1 LNDTSKKG
9 LLYMLGAAFCFS
21 ISGACTKVLGKR
33 ISSVELVFFRNII
46 GVIFVLVTIYRQP
59 LVQIG
64 GKMSLLVF
72 RGIIGTLALYTFFFS
87 ITKIG
92 LAEAITYQ
100 QSYPIIL
107 ALLGGYFLKEKLD
120 TKNWIAVIVGFVGI
134 CCIFLP
140 QFKID
145 IASIKYHSFGLAN
158 AIMTALAYMSI
169 KQLSS
174 YYDSRSIVLSFMFS
188 GIVLP
193 IISMVLGQYIYIDSL
208 AFLFGGFNWP
218 AGIEWLWIG
227 VLALSALA
235 GQILLT
241 KAFTFGNTGEV
252 SAIGYSNIVFSV
264 VFGIL
269 LGDAFPN
276 AVSLLG
282 ILLIIACGV
291 YISFRKN
298 ELKPAD

>member
-1 LNDTSKKG
+1 
-9 LLYMLGAAFCFS
+9 MLGAAFCFS

-46 GVIFVLVTIYRQP
+46 GVVFVLITIYRRP
-59 LVQIG
+59 LTQIG

-140 QFKID
+140 QFKVD
-145 IASIKYHSFGLAN
+145 ISSIKYHSFGLAN

-169 KQLSS
+169 KQLSG

-193 IISMVLGQYIYIDSL
+193 IISMLAGQYIYIDSL
-208 AFLFGGFNWP
+208 EFLFGSFNWP
-218 AGIEWLWIG
+218 MGTEWLWIG
-227 VLALSALA
+227 LLALSALA

-241 KAFTFGNTGEV
+241 KAFTYGNTGEV

-264 VFGIL
+264 IFGII

-276 AVSLLG
+276 LLSFLG
-282 ILLIIACGV
+282 ILLIIACGI
-291 YISFRKN
+291 YISFRKTDP
-298 ELKPAD
+298 KPEG

>member
-1 LNDTSKKG
+1 
-9 LLYMLGAAFCFS
+9 MLGAAFCFS
-21 ISGACTKVLGKR
+21 VSGACTKVLGKR

-46 GVIFVLVTIYRQP
+46 GVLFVLFTIYRRP

-64 GKMSLLVF
+64 GKMSLLIF
-72 RGIIGTLALYTFFFS
+72 RGVIGTLALYTFFFS

-107 ALLGGYFLKEKLD
+107 SLLGGYFLKEKLD
-120 TKNWIAVIVGFVGI
+120 FKNWLAVIVGFVGI

-140 QFKID
+140 QFRVD
-145 IASIKYHSFGLAN
+145 ITSIKYHTFGLSN

-169 KQLSS
+169 KQLSG

-193 IISMVLGQYIYIDSL
+193 VISMVLGQYVYIDSL
-208 AFLFGGFNWP
+208 AFLFGSFNWP
-218 AGIEWLWIG
+218 MGIEWLWIIT
-227 VLALSALA
+227 LALSALA

-241 KAFTFGNTGEV
+241 KAFTYGNTGEV

-264 VFGIL
+264 IFGVI
-269 LGDAFPN
+269 LGDTFPN
-276 AVSLLG
+276 ALSLLG
-282 ILLIIACGV
+282 IMLIIACGV

-298 ELKPAD
+298 ALKPEE

>member
-1 LNDTSKKG
+1 
-9 LLYMLGAAFCFS
+9 MLGAAFCFS
-21 ISGACTKVLGKR
+21 VSGACTKVLGKR

-46 GVIFVLVTIYRQP
+46 GVVFVLVTIYRRP

-72 RGIIGTLALYTFFFS
+72 RGVIGTLALYTFFFS

-100 QSYPIIL
+100 QSYPIVL

-120 TKNWIAVIVGFVGI
+120 TKNWIAVIVGFLGI

-140 QFKID
+140 QFKVD

-169 KQLSS
+169 KQLSG

-193 IISMVLGQYIYIDSL
+193 IISMILGQFIYIDSL
-208 AFLFGGFNWP
+208 AFLFGSFNWP
-218 AGIEWLWIG
+218 MGTEWVWIG

-241 KAFTFGNTGEV
+241 KAFTYGNTGEV

-264 VFGIL
+264 IFGVI

-298 ELKPAD
+298 ELKPTE

>member
-1 LNDTSKKG
+1 
-9 LLYMLGAAFCFS
+9 MLGAAFCFS
-21 ISGACTKVLGKR
+21 VSGACTKVLGKR

-46 GVIFVLVTIYRQP
+46 GVLFVLFTIYKRP
-59 LVQIG
+59 LVQEG
-64 GKMSLLVF
+64 GKLSLLIF
-72 RGIIGTLALYTFFFS
+72 RGVIGTLALYTFFFS

-120 TKNWIAVIVGFVGI
+120 FKNWLAVMVGFAGI

-145 IASIKYHSFGLAN
+145 ITSIKYHTFGLAN

-169 KQLSS
+169 KQLSG

-208 AFLFGGFNWP
+208 AFLFGSFNWP
-218 AGIEWLWIG
+218 MALEWLWIIS
-227 VLALSALA
+227 LALSALV

-241 KAFTFGNTGEV
+241 KAFTYGNTGEV
-252 SAIGYSNIVFSV
+252 SAIGYSNIVFSII
-264 VFGIL
+264 FGVI

-276 AVSLLG
+276 TLSLLG

-298 ELKPAD
+298 EAKTAE